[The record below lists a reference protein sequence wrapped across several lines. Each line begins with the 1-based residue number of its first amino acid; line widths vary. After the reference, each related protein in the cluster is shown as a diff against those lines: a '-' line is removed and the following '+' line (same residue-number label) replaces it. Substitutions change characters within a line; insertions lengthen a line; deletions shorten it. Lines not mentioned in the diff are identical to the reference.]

1 MGIIKSAIKGIKQ
14 IVTPDEQKISEADYY
29 DEYSPALETDN
40 SRWELET
47 EEQLVHFEQTLRGRK
62 KSSDGSKWIPIIK
75 GDSFRPLMNDRGI
88 TSMLGL
94 LRMLFQKHNA
104 LGHIDKH
111 YLNIAIIDIMDVV
124 IDNLAMNRKS
134 WAVDRTNLDLIRS
147 LFEHQVYIF
156 LTRSVEG
163 AEKRYRGKR
172 YPMRETYR
180 HDEVAPDEIATI

>member
-1 MGIIKSAIKGIKQ
+1 MGLIKKGIKALKSV
-14 IVTPDEQKISEADYY
+14 VTSDDEYY
-29 DEYSPALETDN
+29 DEEDYQPAMEGDN

-47 EEQLVHFEQTLRGRK
+47 EEQLVHFEQTLRGKK
-62 KSSDGSKWIPIIK
+62 KSPDGKKWIPIVK
-75 GDSFRPLMNDRGI
+75 GDSFRPLMNDVGI

-104 LGHIDKH
+104 LGHIDKP

-124 IDNLAMNRKS
+124 IDNLAMNRVAWGVEK
-134 WAVDRTNLDLIRS
+134 TNLDLIRS

-163 AEKRYRGKR
+163 AEKKYRKNR
-172 YPMRETYR
+172 YPMRESYR
-180 HDEVAPDEIATI
+180 HDEVSPDEITTI

>member
-1 MGIIKSAIKGIKQ
+1 MGLIKKGIKALKKS
-14 IVTPDEQKISEADYY
+14 VSNEEEEY
-29 DEYSPALETDN
+29 DEYDEDYQPALEGDN

-62 KSSDGSKWIPIIK
+62 KSHDGKKWIPIVK
-75 GDSFRPLMNDRGI
+75 GDKFRPLMNDIGI
-88 TSMLGL
+88 TSLLGL

-111 YLNIAIIDIMDVV
+111 YLNVAIIDIMDVV
-124 IDNLAMNRKS
+124 IDNLAMNRTS
-134 WAVDRTNLDLIRS
+134 WEVAKTNLDLIRS

-156 LTRSVEG
+156 LTRSVDG

-172 YPMRETYR
+172 YPMREAYR
-180 HDEVAPDEIATI
+180 HDEVSPDEISVI